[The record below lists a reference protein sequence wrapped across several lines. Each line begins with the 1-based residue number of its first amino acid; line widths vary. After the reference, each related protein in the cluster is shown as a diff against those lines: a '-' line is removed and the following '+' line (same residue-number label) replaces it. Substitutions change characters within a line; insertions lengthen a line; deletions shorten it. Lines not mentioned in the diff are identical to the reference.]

1 MNIDID
7 EILSPKIKK
16 HCLPLYLEGHYD
28 CASHKA
34 MVLVELALKEK
45 ARITGDD
52 SKKLYGITLIKEL
65 FSENKGGKQKKT
77 IPLKLRVPLGD
88 EQQENAK
95 RMFSGVFAY
104 YRNYCAHDGRKI
116 TREICLRI
124 MIIASE
130 LLDLIDASSL
140 SYEDIGGIDGI
151 LKFGDFENRLVLYNL
166 LKFLENT
173 WVLDSDINSFY
184 EDLYENGFTD
194 SQFKLLTELDLVRY
208 VINDNNYDF
217 DTGDFIGIGNFEL
230 TDSGKKVLRNIEI
243 IEKLNQNKHK
253 NTSG

>member
-1 MNIDID
+1 VNIGID

-45 ARITGDD
+45 AGINGVN
-52 SKKLYGITLIKEL
+52 SKKLFGITLIKEL
-65 FSENKGGKQKKT
+65 FSENKEGKQKKA
-77 IPLKLRVPLGD
+77 IPVKLRVPLGD
-88 EQQENAK
+88 EQQENAQQ
-95 RMFSGVFAY
+95 MFAGVFAY

-124 MIIASE
+124 MIIASK

-173 WVLDSDINSFY
+173 WLLDSDINSFY

-194 SQFKLLTELDLVRY
+194 SQFKLLNELDLVRY
-208 VINDNNYDF
+208 VTNDNNYDF

-243 IEKLNQNKHK
+243 IEKLND
-253 NTSG
+253 